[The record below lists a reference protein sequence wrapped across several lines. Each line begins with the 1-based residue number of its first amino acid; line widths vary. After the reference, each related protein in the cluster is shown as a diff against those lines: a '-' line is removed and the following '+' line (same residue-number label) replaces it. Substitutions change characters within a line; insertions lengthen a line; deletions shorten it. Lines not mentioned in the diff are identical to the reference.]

1 MDYWSYIPDYIQ
13 AVSVAVAAGFTVW
26 GVNSWRRET
35 IGKRKTEVSE
45 QAIVAASRVQSALE
59 YVRNP
64 FGHMGEGS
72 SRERNDDE
80 SVEISKELDQAF
92 VPIERLNKFK
102 EEFSQLISAR
112 NLCRAYFGE
121 NSIKPFNELLE
132 VRSEIFNSARIM
144 SLQASGH
151 TKLENKSYAEC
162 KKVIWRLGEDD
173 EISKKINKAVLEVER
188 LCAEYLRL

>member
-35 IGKRKTEVSE
+35 IGKRNTEVSE

-72 SRERNDDE
+72 SRERSDDE
-80 SVEISKELDQAF
+80 SVEISKEPDKAF

-112 NLCRAYFGE
+112 NLCKAY
-121 NSIKPFNELLE
+121 
-132 VRSEIFNSARIM
+132 
-144 SLQASGH
+144 
-151 TKLENKSYAEC
+151 
-162 KKVIWRLGEDD
+162 LGKTQL
-173 EISKKINKAVLEVER
+173 SHLTN
-188 LCAEYLRL
+188 YLK